1 MTSQAAAIA
10 QLCDICCQAAVFRDD
25 DPTLHETLND
35 TGHAILAKAPCSGSA
50 TKYTIG
56 SQPNRYPDGFMPEKS
71 LRVDIFPSLPAISAS
86 AEQGCDFCAFL
97 RTTIS
102 SEDTQDELRRV
113 YGSALLESGNRF
125 KFSIHMWFSFRTKM
139 QVEDRGHGLR
149 GAGILLTFEHDR
161 KASIT
166 LACFAEGLTGSEPSD
181 IWLGLGAPSS
191 QSYKQEDRV
200 VWISKVLKEDSK
212 GREEVRASS
221 FLPERLIAVEAP
233 NPRLVITGDFPLF
246 SPKSGNSPRYAALS
260 YCWGKKEKADQQLK
274 TTKATISRRRDRIT
288 EDEMTEVLRD
298 AVSVTQMLGIPY
310 LWVDAICI
318 LQDDITDWQRQCVDV
333 ARLYAGAAVT
343 ICAASSTSCREGFL
357 GQRGHRIRM
366 PFSSSKRP
374 GLSGSFYL
382 QFKYATSQPNDIF
395 FDPDADV
402 AHSRWSSRGWT
413 FQENIAA
420 SRKLVFGSS
429 NIHYYSLGSVRSMG
443 CPPRRRVDSSALSQK
458 RPDDLDE
465 IYSSWYRV
473 LTSYSRLGRDAFQTA
488 RDILPAISGLA
499 SHYQVWTQ
507 DSYHAGLW
515 KEDLFRGLMWTYD
528 LQTEQLPSRHSVS
541 PGQSMRVVDCHLPSW
556 SPLGSGLAIDYPVQ
570 MHRRGTLGRG
580 LERERKVPVS
590 DFTPAYEA
598 LAASTKPLGSGNP
611 FGDIQS
617 GWGLE
622 IKSRVIDMAK
632 LDAEELE
639 IDETG
644 LYLEFAGTLSYKGR
658 CLGRYFLDFYYNL
671 ESPSKPC
678 CSKCE
683 IASFTW
689 VLLGSC
695 KVEGGDCLAGLVR
708 QQPTGGFGL
717 VLFSIPN
724 SDKFCRAGVFFPGLP
739 DYPHDGLALFEQ
751 LGEVRAVTVI

>member
-233 NPRLVITGDFPLF
+233 NPRLVIT
-246 SPKSGNSPRYAALS
+246 
-260 YCWGKKEKADQQLK
+260 
-274 TTKATISRRRDRIT
+274 
-288 EDEMTEVLRD
+288 
-298 AVSVTQMLGIPY
+298 GIPY